1 MSILVNSSWINPQ
14 IDFLLW
20 IQNIRLHVG
29 TGLDLFFLKATM
41 FGEFF
46 LSTLLISVI
55 YWCIDSRAGVYLF
68 SLNSISLM
76 FSQLFKMMA
85 CVYRPWILNDKIKPV
100 EAAMRFAS
108 GYSFPSGHSAIA
120 SSALGGTAFVYRKKI
135 WLCITLIILILFVG
149 ISRIYLGVHTP
160 QDVITGI
167 LTGFVLIFI
176 IDKIINWCEKDK
188 NRYIYFLIGANIFAL
203 GCLTF
208 ILLKQ
213 YPTDYVNGKLL
224 VNPQRAI
231 YKSIISY
238 GWTMG
243 LLNGVMLLRRFFD
256 FDAKKGSIATKC
268 IRGLGGFT
276 CLGIYLYILDEFIF
290 PKAHNYIITFI
301 IPLIGGLFITAI
313 YPYIATKIEQ
323 KFAKK

>member
-108 GYSFPSGHSAIA
+108 GYSEKMLQLIHRNAHMVPRRPLVARWLHSR
-120 SSALGGTAFVYRKKI
+120 SLLQLVQRSETVMFSAGTPAAVKI
-135 WLCITLIILILFVG
+135 
-149 ISRIYLGVHTP
+149 
-160 QDVITGI
+160 
-167 LTGFVLIFI
+167 
-176 IDKIINWCEKDK
+176 
-188 NRYIYFLIGANIFAL
+188 
-203 GCLTF
+203 
-208 ILLKQ
+208 
-213 YPTDYVNGKLL
+213 
-224 VNPQRAI
+224 
-231 YKSIISY
+231 
-238 GWTMG
+238 
-243 LLNGVMLLRRFFD
+243 
-256 FDAKKGSIATKC
+256 
-268 IRGLGGFT
+268 
-276 CLGIYLYILDEFIF
+276 
-290 PKAHNYIITFI
+290 
-301 IPLIGGLFITAI
+301 
-313 YPYIATKIEQ
+313 
-323 KFAKK
+323 